1 MMDGTTSPLRR
12 RMIEDMTV
20 RELAPGTQRS
30 YIRAV
35 RDFSLLLARSPDQ
48 AEVEDLRR
56 YQLHMRGQGATA
68 ATMNAAVSAL
78 RFLFSVTLARNDGET
93 GLTAPSKRCLT
104 PFTSVPTNTR
114 WNGSN
119 CIDRFGALKNF
130 GHVR

>member
-1 MMDGTTSPLRR
+1 M
-12 RMIEDMTV
+12 
-20 RELAPGTQRS
+20 
-30 YIRAV
+30 
-35 RDFSLLLARSPDQ
+35 LLARSPDQ

-78 RFLFSVTLARNDGET
+78 RFLLSVTLARNDGET
-93 GLTAPSKRCLT
+93 GLTAPSKRSLT

-119 CIDRFGALKNF
+119 GTDRFGPLKNF